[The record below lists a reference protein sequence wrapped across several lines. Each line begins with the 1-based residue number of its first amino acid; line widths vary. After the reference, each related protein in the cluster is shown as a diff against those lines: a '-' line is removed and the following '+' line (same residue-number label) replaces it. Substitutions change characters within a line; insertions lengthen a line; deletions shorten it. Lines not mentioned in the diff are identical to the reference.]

1 MTSEPLISC
10 TDLHYAVDG
19 KPILALPDWRVDRG
33 EHTLLLGP
41 SGCGKT
47 TLLHL
52 LAGLLTPVSGSIRIA
67 GKALE
72 AMEGS
77 ARDRFRGGHIGLVYQ
92 ALHLTASLSVRR
104 NLELAAFMAGRKV
117 DADRIDCLMDAL
129 DMRARQ
135 HDRPHQLSFGQ
146 KQRVAI
152 ARALVNRPAL
162 ILADE
167 PTSALDEAQCD
178 AVVALLK
185 AQAKEHGAT
194 LIVATHD
201 MRLKPHFAGVLRL
214 EAAA

>member
-1 MTSEPLISC
+1 MIPEPLISC
-10 TDLHYAVDG
+10 VDLHYAVGG
-19 KPILALPDWRVDRG
+19 KPILALLDWSVGQG

-52 LAGLLTPVSGSIRIA
+52 LAGLLTPTSGSIRIA
-67 GKALE
+67 GEALS
-72 AMEGS
+72 AMESG

-104 NLELAAFMAGRKV
+104 NLELAAFMAGRKAQ
-117 DADRIDCLMDAL
+117 DAHIDRLLDAL
-129 DMRARQ
+129 GMRDRQ

-167 PTSALDEAQCD
+167 PTSALDDAQCD
-178 AVVALLK
+178 AVMALLK
-185 AQAKEHGAT
+185 EQAREHGAT

-201 MRLKPHFAGVLRL
+201 MRLKPHFSGILQL
-214 EAAA
+214 EAQA